1 MPDTVETPVSF
12 PNVGFLRK
20 MAFFFLSLF
29 VPLCGRPRASRFGW
43 RSFPGKTH
51 PTPWIAKRNGAARS
65 VIGPFVVP
73 KHRELPGDS
82 NDSVLSVELPA
93 TWEIGRRVRSLGRR
107 RGGQEWDPNRGR
119 ITVLLS
125 STISCALRYSYLCS
139 KTRVISYRNT
149 VIVTVTYRG
158 SRRIRK

>member
-1 MPDTVETPVSF
+1 MRAAACVSVRVAVVPGEDSPDALDSEEE
-12 PNVGFLRK
+12 
-20 MAFFFLSLF
+20 
-29 VPLCGRPRASRFGW
+29 W
-43 RSFPGKTH
+43 
-51 PTPWIAKRNGAARS
+51 AARS

-125 STISCALRYSYLCS
+125 STISCALRYGWLPVLEDMSHKVQKYGNS
-139 KTRVISYRNT
+139 NVSWQ
-149 VIVTVTYRG
+149 
-158 SRRIRK
+158 